1 MRAPQGLPDKAFAV
15 NLDHSCWILRSHPC
29 LINSATNGSLLE
41 YLRPSG
47 SKGRFSQ
54 PILRC
59 HEKDLSH
66 VGDRTNISRSTVVM
80 LNFTYYAYTSLL
92 PPGSPPETTT
102 ASIGVPATSQRG
114 MT

>member
-15 NLDHSCWILRSHPC
+15 NLDHSWILRSHPC
-29 LINSATNGSLLE
+29 LINSVTNGSLLE

-59 HEKDLSH
+59 HEKDLSY
-66 VGDRTNISRSTVVM
+66 VGDRTNISLSTVVM
-80 LNFTYYAYTSLL
+80 NFTYYAYTSLL

-102 ASIGVPATSQRG
+102 ASIGVPATSKRG